1 MRSQFHARP
10 RRLAGPLLVAPL
22 LAAVALAQSRG
33 AVTYPPTRTADQV
46 DEYHGVSVPDPYRW
60 LENLDG
66 AETKAWIDAQNRVT
80 FDYLGN
86 IGGREQI
93 KQRLTQLWNY
103 ERYSEP
109 FREGSRYFYTKNDG
123 LQNHAVI
130 YVMDGLSGEPRV
142 LLNPNEWSQDG
153 TVSLGGL
160 SISDDG
166 KLVAYAKSEGG
177 SDWRTWYVRSIDTGE
192 DLKDTVEWVKFSG
205 AAWTNDHKGFYY
217 SRYDQPQG
225 DKLETINKFQ
235 KLYYHALGTPQSEDK
250 LIYHRPDQ
258 PEWGFGGSVTEDG
271 RYLVI
276 SIWQGTERKNRVYYQ
291 SLPASLAAAVPDPE
305 KDVVRLLDGFDAEYG
320 FVGNDGPV
328 FYFRTDNGAPR
339 YRLVAIDTRQPDPGQ
354 WQEIIPQSEDTLQ
367 DVSFVNNMF
376 VASYLHDARSLVR
389 IFDQSGKHVR
399 DVDLPGI
406 GTASGFGG
414 KRHDTETFYTFRGF
428 TNPGTIY
435 RYDLVTG
442 QSKVFRTLK
451 VDFNP
456 DDYETRQVFYS
467 SKDGTRVPMF
477 ITHRKGLKLDGGN
490 PTILYGY
497 GGFNISLTPAF
508 SVANLVWMELGGV
521 FAQPNLRGGGE
532 YGKAWHDAG
541 RLHNKQNVFDDFI
554 AAAEWLVA
562 NKYTRPEKLSIYG
575 GSNGGLLVGACMIQR
590 PDLFAAAVPAVGVMD
605 MLRFNKFTIG
615 WAWVSDYGSPEDPEA
630 FRTLYAYSP
639 LHNLKPGVKYP
650 ATLVLTGDHDDRVV
664 PSHSFKFAAR
674 LQACQ
679 AGDAPVLIRVETRA
693 GHGAGKSTA
702 LLIEEAADRLAFLTR
717 VLGMEVAP
725 PTAGTKQ

>member
-10 RRLAGPLLVAPL
+10 RRLAGLLLMAPL
-22 LAAVALAQSRG
+22 LAVVVLAQSRG
-33 AVTYPPTRTADQV
+33 AVSYPPTRTVDQV
-46 DEYHGVSVPDPYRW
+46 DEIHGVSVQDPYRW

-66 AETKAWIDAQNRVT
+66 AETKAWIDAQNKVT
-80 FDYLGN
+80 FDYLGS
-86 IGGREQI
+86 IAGREQI

-166 KLVAYAKSEGG
+166 RLVAYAKSEGG
-177 SDWRTWYVRSIDTGE
+177 SDWRTWYVRNIDTGE
-192 DLKDTVEWVKFSG
+192 DLRDTVEWVKFSG

-235 KLYYHALGTPQSEDK
+235 KLYYHALGTPQSEDR
-250 LIYHRPDQ
+250 LIYHRPDE

-276 SIWQGTERKNRVYYQ
+276 SIWKGTERKNRVYYQ
-291 SLPASLAAAVPDPE
+291 ALPSSLAAAVPDPE
-305 KDVVRLLDGFDAEYG
+305 KDVVRLLDGFDAEYS

-339 YRLVAIDTRQPDPGQ
+339 YRLVAIDTRNPDPGQ
-354 WQEIIPQSEDTLQ
+354 WKEIIGPSEDTLQ
-367 DVSFVNNMF
+367 GISFVNNMF
-376 VASYLHDARSLVR
+376 VASYLHNARSLVR

-414 KRHDTETFYTFRGF
+414 KRQDTETFYTFRGF

-435 RYDLVTG
+435 RYDLATG
-442 QSKVFRTLK
+442 KSEVFRSLK

-456 DDYETRQVFYS
+456 DDYETRQVFYN
-467 SKDGTRVPMF
+467 SKDGTRIPMF
-477 ITHRKGLKLDGGN
+477 ITHKKGVNLDGGN

-497 GGFNISLTPAF
+497 GGFNISLTPSF
-508 SVANLVWMELGGV
+508 SVTNLVWMELGGV
-521 FAQPNLRGGGE
+521 YAQPNLRGGGE

-554 AAAEWLVA
+554 AAAEWLIA

-615 WAWVSDYGSPEDPEA
+615 WAWVSDYGSPEDPDA

-717 VLGMEVAP
+717 VLGMEAAP
-725 PTAGTKQ
+725 PAAGTKQ